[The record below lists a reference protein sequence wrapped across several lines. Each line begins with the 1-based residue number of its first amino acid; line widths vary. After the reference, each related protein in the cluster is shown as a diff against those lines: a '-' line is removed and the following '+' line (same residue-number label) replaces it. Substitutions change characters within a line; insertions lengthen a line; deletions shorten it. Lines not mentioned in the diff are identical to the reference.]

1 MWGNMMG
8 WGGYGGYGG
17 GWDLFGAL
25 HMLLWWVLIILGI
38 VVLVRWLFGGA
49 HGVRRPDEDR
59 ALSILRER
67 YARGEIDKAEFDAR
81 KRDLG

>member
-17 GWDLFGAL
+17 GWEIFGAV

-38 VVLVRWLFGGA
+38 VVLVRWLFSAGPGA
-49 HGVRRPDEDR
+49 HRSAEDR
-59 ALSILRER
+59 ALAILRER
-67 YARGEIDKAEFDAR
+67 YAHGEIDKAEFDAR